1 MVQKV
6 KHNNNIISKCKMFV
20 FTTLAAALI
29 AVLLLLLSAVL
40 LEKLGLNSE
49 QARLMIYAVYIIS
62 GLAAGLLAGKWK
74 RERKFVWGALAG
86 LVWLLVVLIISV
98 CMNQA
103 SMDVK
108 ELFPAIFCMVG
119 GGMLGGMLA

>member
-1 MVQKV
+1 MQKV

-86 LVWLLVVLIISV
+86 LVWLLVVLIISL

>member
-1 MVQKV
+1 MQKV
-6 KHNNNIISKCKMFV
+6 KHSNNIISKCKMFV

-29 AVLLLLLSAVL
+29 AVLLLLVSAVL

-62 GLAAGLLAGKWK
+62 GLAAGSLAGKWK

-86 LVWLLVVLIISV
+86 LVWLLVVLIISL

-103 SMDVK
+103 SIDVK
-108 ELFPAIFCMVG
+108 ELFLAIFCMVG

>member
-1 MVQKV
+1 MQKV

-86 LVWLLVVLIISV
+86 FVWLLVVLIISL

-103 SMDVK
+103 SIDVK
-108 ELFPAIFCMVG
+108 EFFPAIFCMVG

>member
-1 MVQKV
+1 MQKV

-49 QARLMIYAVYIIS
+49 QVRLMIYAVYIIS

-86 LVWLLVVLIISV
+86 LVWLLVVLIISL

>member
-6 KHNNNIISKCKMFV
+6 KHSNNIISKCKMFV

-29 AVLLLLLSAVL
+29 AVLLLLVSAVL

-86 LVWLLVVLIISV
+86 LVWLLVVLIISL

-103 SMDVK
+103 SIDVK

>member
-1 MVQKV
+1 MQKV
-6 KHNNNIISKCKMFV
+6 KHSNNIISKCKMFV

-29 AVLLLLLSAVL
+29 AVLLLLVSAVL

-86 LVWLLVVLIISV
+86 LVWLLVVLIISL

-103 SMDVK
+103 SIDVK